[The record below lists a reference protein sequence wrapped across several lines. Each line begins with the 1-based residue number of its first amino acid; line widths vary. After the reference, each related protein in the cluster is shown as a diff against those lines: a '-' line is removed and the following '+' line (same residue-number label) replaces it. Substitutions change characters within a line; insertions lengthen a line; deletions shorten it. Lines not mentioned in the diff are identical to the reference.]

1 MSDYLFRGNLA
12 KLDRDVYE
20 LTQLEAERQA
30 RKLIL
35 IPSESTAP
43 LAVREALSSAF
54 QNIYAEGYPDE
65 ESRWMTEE
73 EILDYPARLAHYR
86 RNGDPRYYKGVEY
99 ADVVEA
105 LARRRAAE
113 AFAANRYTADQIY
126 VNVQALSG
134 APANNAVYQ
143 ALLNIGDTVMGLNL
157 LHGGHLSHGSSVNRS
172 GKYYKAVHYTVDENE
187 KLDYNKIRAQALEAK
202 PKLIIAGYSSYSWIP
217 DWKKFREI
225 ADEVGAY
232 FLADIS
238 HIGGLVA
245 AGVVPS
251 PIGHAH
257 VVMSTTHKSL
267 DGPRGAV
274 LLTTDAA
281 IAKKIDKAVF
291 PGEQG
296 GPHVNVFAGLALT
309 FKFAQTRQFKKLQA
323 QTVKNAQA
331 MADQFKKRG
340 LRVPFGGTD
349 SHLVNVDVTTIKSP
363 EGIPL
368 TGDQAAR
375 ILDIVGIVVNRN
387 TIPGDKNSLDPS
399 GIRLGTAWITQ
410 RGFNEKTTHE
420 LTDIMADVL
429 LAAAPHAVDTPHKGK
444 QRRAKVDF
452 NVLNDAKLRVRKLA
466 EKAGIDF
473 KYKKSGYPHF
483 YYIDDKVKVSRIG
496 NPTYAVFE
504 LSGSRVRQ
512 VLDYAASSDL
522 SALKKRQSQPTTIAT
537 AKGVVKGALVNV
549 DDQTYQLL
557 IPVNKAS
564 LVATWLRDLSDGYT
578 SFKLDGEKDFSA
590 KRMPGPFV
598 MSQVRKAAK
607 ARPSPQP
614 SPAGRGGSVSE
625 DKPYFIGISSEV
637 HKEALPSFE
646 WNPAPALPEGGG
658 SEILKRTA
666 LYDVHKSSGGRMVP
680 FAGWEMPVVYT
691 SIYEEHLATRQAAGL
706 FDVSHMGVYDV
717 RGADAASFLD
727 SVCGNDCGG
736 LEPSESLY
744 THFLTPDADVIDDTL
759 VYRRGWDNYLV
770 VVNASNDDKVRTWL
784 ESVRDGKVCIDNA
797 RPWARTYG
805 YNAEIRNLRDPKSG
819 SAMRVDIALQ
829 GPKSRD
835 TLLAMGVDDQTRGKV
850 IGLKRTQL
858 CDAVIGGFDLIVSRT
873 GYTGEKM
880 AFELFV
886 HPERAVDFWNA
897 VLKAGEAFGVKPI
910 GLGARD
916 SLRTEAGLPLYGH
929 EMGEGSGKGGLDTS
943 REQRRDYSTTGLFNG
958 RDLGVAE
965 GGFGS
970 YMKTYK
976 PWFIGRDAYVA
987 REQERKGVVV
997 RFRFDDQRVRMA
1009 HNGDP
1014 VVNSN
1019 GERIGFVTSCAI
1031 DSERFLTGQAYLENG
1046 YTKVDTPIGIHQG
1059 GLMDRPATAAKVVS
1073 RFAKL

>member
-43 LAVREALSSAF
+43 MAVREALSSAF
-54 QNIYAEGYPDE
+54 QNIYAEGYPE
-65 ESRWMTEE
+65 EETRWMSEE
-73 EILDYPARLAHYR
+73 EILDYPARLGDYR

-99 ADVVEA
+99 ADVVES
-105 LARRRAAE
+105 LARRRASE
-113 AFAANRYTADQIY
+113 TFAANGFTADQIY

-143 ALLNIGDTVMGLNL
+143 ALIGLGETVMGLNL

-172 GKYYKAVHYTVDENE
+172 GKWFKAVHYTVDENE
-187 KLDYNKIRAQALEAK
+187 KLDYDKIRAQALEAK
-202 PKLIIAGYSSYSWIP
+202 PKLLIAGYSSYSWVP

-251 PIGHAH
+251 PVGIAH

-296 GPHVNVFAGLALT
+296 GPHVNVFAALSLT
-309 FKFAQTRQFKKLQA
+309 FKLAQTKQFRQLQS

-331 MADQFKKRG
+331 MADQFKQRG

-349 SHLVNVDVTTIKSP
+349 THLVNVDVTTITGEDGTALS
-363 EGIPL
+363 
-368 TGDQAAR
+368 GDQAAR

-387 TIPGDKNSLDPS
+387 TIPGDKNSQDPS
-399 GIRLGTAWITQ
+399 GIRLGTPWITQ
-410 RGFNEKTTHE
+410 RGFNEKSTRE
-420 LTDIMADVL
+420 LTNIMADVL
-429 LAAAPHAVDTPHKGK
+429 LACAPHAVDTVRKGRA
-444 QRRAKVDF
+444 RRAKLDF

-473 KYKKSGYPHF
+473 KFSRSGYPHF
-483 YYIDDKVKVSRIG
+483 YYIDDKVKARD
-496 NPTYAVFE
+496 NAVFE
-504 LSGSRVRQ
+504 LSGARARQ

-522 SALKKRQSQPTTIAT
+522 SALQKGQSQATTIAT
-537 AKGVVKGALVNV
+537 PKGVVRGALVNV

-557 IPVNKAS
+557 IPVKKAA

-578 SFKLDGEKDFSA
+578 SFKLDGQKDYSA
-590 KRMPGPFV
+590 KRLPGPFV
-598 MSQVRKAAK
+598 VEQVKRTKVKDAWPGTGKA
-607 ARPSPQP
+607 
-614 SPAGRGGSVSE
+614 VSA

-637 HKEALPSFE
+637 QKEGLPSFV
-646 WNPAPALPEGGG
+646 WNESEG
-658 SEILKRTA
+658 ELKKTA
-666 LYDVHKSSGGRMVP
+666 LNQLHRDLGGRMVP
-680 FAGWEMPVVYT
+680 FAGWEMPVQY
-691 SIYEEHLATRQAAGL
+691 SGIFEEHLATRHAAGL

-727 SVCGNDCGG
+727 TVCGNDCGG
-736 LEPSESLY
+736 LQAGESLY

-770 VVNASNDDKVRTWL
+770 VVNASNDDKDRTWL
-784 ESVRDGKVCIDNA
+784 ESVRDGGVCIDNA

-805 YNAEIRNLRDPKSG
+805 YNADIRNLREPKSG
-819 SAMRVDIALQ
+819 SDMRVDIALQ
-829 GPKSRD
+829 GPRSRD
-835 TLLAMGVDDQTRGKV
+835 TLLAMGVDDKTKARIMK
-850 IGLKRTQL
+850 LKRTEL
-858 CDAVIGGFDLIVSRT
+858 CDAKVGGFDLIVSRT

-886 HPERAVDFWNA
+886 HPERAADFWVA
-897 VLKAGEAFGVKPI
+897 VMKAGEKFGVKPI

-929 EMGEGSGKGGLDTS
+929 EMGLGSGKFD
-943 REQRRDYSTTGLFNG
+943 G

-970 YMKTYK
+970 YVKPYK

-987 REQERKGVVV
+987 REKERRGTVI
-997 RFRFDDQRVRMA
+997 RFRFDEQRVRMA

-1014 VVNSN
+1014 VMNAS

-1031 DSERFLTGQAYLENG
+1031 DAERFLTGQAYLETP
-1046 YTKVDTPIGIHQG
+1046 YTKLDTPILIHQG
-1059 GLMDRPATAAKVVS
+1059 GIMDRPATPAKVVS